1 MERMEAVN
9 VLAEEPANML
19 CNYPITRTGLPLPS
33 SAPRNPRA
41 MLDHPKKILH
51 SKYVPSPQT
60 SQIRFNK
67 RLLQQERTNTPQH
80 EPSLKRSN
88 THLAHPSPVSATQ
101 YTLPSF
107 GPSSNRNEASPP
119 QKHVPTQSLAQ
130 HCERLPHDTSLLC
143 KGSRRTKRQT
153 DRCLTHLSM
162 YEYLTSRRY
171 PARTMYGEK
180 SRLHRGTPIP

>member
-1 MERMEAVN
+1 
-9 VLAEEPANML
+9 ML